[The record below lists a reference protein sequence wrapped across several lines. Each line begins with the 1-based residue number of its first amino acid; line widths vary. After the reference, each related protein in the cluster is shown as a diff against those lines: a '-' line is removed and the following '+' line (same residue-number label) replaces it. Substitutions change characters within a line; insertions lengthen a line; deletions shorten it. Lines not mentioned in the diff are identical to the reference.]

1 MNSSSI
7 HPRTG
12 DSQTVYL
19 KQVVTDPNIIAEK
32 GRLTFSAFNVLSHEN
47 WKNQFY
53 FEFLWVLSYN
63 EQQTLSYHWEDSY
76 GVNSSYEL

>member
-1 MNSSSI
+1 MSFARLMLRYWNGLGTPFKFTIIDLKSYIVCHYIKNI
-7 HPRTG
+7 HITG
-12 DSQTVYL
+12 LY
-19 KQVVTDPNIIAEK
+19 
-32 GRLTFSAFNVLSHEN
+32 N

-53 FEFLWVLSYN
+53 FEFLRVLSYN